1 MTNALNNADVLADLL
16 KNGEDDLMLTTDQAA
31 KLLGRSVAQLSNDRR
46 DGRGPKWLQ
55 PFGPNG
61 VVHYK
66 LVDLRAFLNDAG
78 A

>member
-1 MTNALNNADVLADLL
+1 MTNDLNVNELL
-16 KNGEDDLMLTTDQAA
+16 TNGPDDLMLATDQVA
-31 KLLGRSVAQLSNDRR
+31 KLLGRSVAQLSTDRK
-46 DGRGPKWLQ
+46 DGRGPAWSA

-66 LVDLRAFLNDAG
+66 FGDLRAFMNGSA